1 MHNAGELTV
10 VGSDMTPEQHARIN
24 IDSLLEQAGWAVQD
38 VGSVNLYAGAGVAV
52 REFSLKPG
60 HGAADYLLYVNR
72 KAVGVVEAKPEGY
85 ALTGVE
91 VQSEKYS
98 AGLPDNLPGYL
109 RPLPFLY
116 ESTGAETQFTNGLDP
131 DPRSRLVFSF
141 HTPETLAE
149 WIDPQSDPKYASGVE
164 TLAVAESQETY
175 VALANLRQRLK
186 AMPPLNASGLWTV
199 QERAIRN
206 MEESLAA
213 GRQRALVQMATG
225 SGKTFMACNQVYRL
239 IKHGGARRVLFLVDR
254 SNLGRQ
260 TLREFQG
267 FTTPDEGRK
276 FTDLYNVQLLQS
288 SHIDSVSKVCI
299 STIQRVYSIL
309 KGEDLAPEMEEL
321 SGFDIAA
328 TRQSPVPVEYNRDV
342 PIETFDVIITDECH
356 RSIYN
361 LWRQVLEYFDGFLI
375 GLTATPSKQTF
386 GFFRQNLVMEYN
398 HEQAVADGVNV
409 DFDTYRIRTEITE
422 QGSTVDAG
430 YYVDRRDRLTRK
442 VRWERL
448 EEDLTYAPNQLDRDV
463 VAEDQIRTVIQ
474 TFRDRLFTE
483 IFPNRRDVPKT
494 IIFAKDDAHADD
506 IVRIVRG
513 EFDKGNDF
521 CQKITYKTTGAKPED
536 LLTAFRNSYNPRI
549 VVTVDMIATGTDIKP
564 VEVVFFMRNVRSRSF
579 FEQMKG
585 RGVRTIS
592 ATDFNAVT
600 PDARNKD
607 RFVIVDAVGVT
618 ETELSD
624 SYTLERNPTV
634 PFDKLL
640 DRVSMGDRDPDVLS
654 SLGSRLARLDRHLT
668 PKDRETIETASH
680 GTPLQS
686 LISGLVNAADPD
698 AALDVARQVTGQDDP
713 PETAVTEARQRLLED
728 AARPFAEN
736 PDLRQRL
743 VDIHRSYEQTID
755 TVSADSLI
763 EAGFS
768 DDHANTIVQSFRQF
782 IEENRDEITALQVL
796 YQRPYRQRLSY
807 ADIKALADALVSPP
821 RSWTTERLWEAY
833 RQLDRSKVR
842 GSGQRALADIVSV
855 VRYAMGGADELAPFA
870 DGVHERFSGWMAM
883 QETAGR
889 AFTEEQVRW
898 LEAVRDHIAGSV
910 SIEMGDFLRAPF
922 NQRGGLGRAFHL
934 FGEDL
939 PNLLEELNV
948 ELVA

>member
-1 MHNAGELTV
+1 MKN
-10 VGSDMTPEQHARIN
+10 MTPEEQARVN
-24 IDSLLEQAGWAVQD
+24 IDNLLEQAGWVAQD
-38 VGSVNLYAGAGVAV
+38 AAAVNLYASSGVAV
-52 REFSLKPG
+52 REFPLKSG
-60 HGAADYLLYVNR
+60 HGTADYLLYVNQ
-72 KAVGVVEAKPEGY
+72 KAAGVVEAKPEGST
-85 ALTGVE
+85 LTGVE

-98 AGLPDNLPGYL
+98 TGLPDNLPAHQ

-116 ESTGAETQFTNGLDP
+116 ESTGAETQFTNRLDP
-131 DPRSRLVFSF
+131 EPRSRLVFSF
-141 HTPETLAE
+141 HTPGTLAK
-149 WIDPQSDPKYASGVE
+149 WVGVSE
-164 TLAVAESQETY
+164 TPDAGAQRIAESGRDYLT
-175 VALANLRQRLK
+175 LHNLRQRLK
-186 AMPPLNASGLWTV
+186 VMPPLNASGLWLV

-206 MEESLAA
+206 LEESLVA
-213 GRQRALVQMATG
+213 GRPRALVQMATG

-239 IKHGGARRVLFLVDR
+239 IKHAGARRVLFLVDR

-276 FTDLYNVQLLQS
+276 FTELYNVQLLQS
-288 SHIDSVSKVCI
+288 SRIDPVSRVCI

-309 KGEDLAPEMEEL
+309 KGEELDPEREEF
-321 SGFDIAA
+321 SGFDTAA
-328 TRQSPVPVEYNRDV
+328 LQREPVPVEYNPDV

-386 GFFRQNLVMEYN
+386 GFFQQNLVMEYS

-409 DFDTYRIRTEITE
+409 GFDTYKIRTQITD

-430 YYVDRRDRLTRK
+430 YYVDRRDRLTRR
-442 VRWERL
+442 VRWEQL

-483 IFPNRRDVPKT
+483 IFPSRRDVPKT
-494 IIFAKDDAHADD
+494 IIFSKDDSHADD
-506 IVRIVRG
+506 IVRVVRQV
-513 EFDKGNDF
+513 FDKGNEF

-536 LLTAFRNSYNPRI
+536 LLTSFRNSYNPRI

-564 VEVVFFMRNVRSRSF
+564 VEVVFFMRNVRSRNF

-592 ATDFNAVT
+592 TTDFNAVT
-600 PDARNKD
+600 PDAHNKD

-624 SYTLERNPTV
+624 SFTLDRRPTV

-640 DRVSMGDRDPDVLS
+640 DLVGMGDRDPEVLS
-654 SLGSRLARLDRHLT
+654 SLASRLARLDRHLT
-668 PKDRETIETASH
+668 PRDREAIEDASH
-680 GTPLQS
+680 GVPLQT
-686 LISGLVNAADPD
+686 LVSDLVKAADPD
-698 AALDVARQVTGQDDP
+698 AALDAARQSTEQDDP
-713 PETAVTEARQRLLED
+713 PESAIAEARRQLLED
-728 AARPFAEN
+728 AAQPFAAN

-743 VDIHRSYEQTID
+743 VDIHRSYEQTLD

-768 DDHANTIVQSFRQF
+768 DDRARAIVQSFREY

-796 YQRPYRQRLSY
+796 YERPYRQRLSY

-833 RQLDRSKVR
+833 RQLDKSKVR
-842 GSGQRALADIVSV
+842 GSGQRTLADIVSV
-855 VRYAMGGADELAPFA
+855 VRYALGGVEELAPFA
-870 DGVHERFSGWMAM
+870 DGVQERFRGWLAM

-889 AFTEEQVRW
+889 SFAGEQVRW
-898 LEAVRDHIAGSV
+898 LEAIRDHIAGSV
-910 SIEMGDFLRAPF
+910 SMEMGDFEYAPF
-922 NQRGGLGRAFHL
+922 NQQGGLGKAYEL
-934 FGEDL
+934 FREELSG
-939 PNLLEELNV
+939 LLEELNEV
-948 ELVA
+948 LVG

>member
-1 MHNAGELTV
+1 MI
-10 VGSDMTPEQHARIN
+10 PEQEARVN
-24 IDSLLEQAGWAVQD
+24 IDRLLEQAGWSVQNAD
-38 VGSVNLYAGAGVAV
+38 SINLYASSGVAV
-52 REFSLKPG
+52 REFPLKSG
-60 HGAADYLLYVNR
+60 HGTADYLLYVNQ
-72 KAVGVVEAKPEGY
+72 KAAGVVEAKPEGST
-85 ALTGVE
+85 LTGVE

-98 AGLPDNLPGYL
+98 TGLPDNLPAHL

-116 ESTGAETQFTNGLDP
+116 ESTGAETQFTNRLDP
-131 DPRSRLVFSF
+131 EPRSRRVFSF
-141 HTPETLAE
+141 HSPQTLAK
-149 WIDPQSDPKYASGVE
+149 WIGVSE
-164 TLAVAESQETY
+164 TPDADTRRIAEDGRDYLAGH
-175 VALANLRQRLK
+175 NLRQRLK
-186 AMPPLNASGLWTV
+186 AMPPLNASGLWPV
-199 QERAIRN
+199 QEQAIRN
-206 MEESLAA
+206 LEESFAA
-213 GRQRALVQMATG
+213 GRPRALVQMATG

-239 IKHGGARRVLFLVDR
+239 IKHAGARRVLFLVDR

-276 FTDLYNVQLLQS
+276 FTELYNVQLLQS
-288 SHIDSVSKVCI
+288 GRIDPVSRVCI

-309 KGEDLAPEMEEL
+309 KGEELAPELEEL
-321 SGFDIAA
+321 SGFDTAA
-328 TRQSPVPVEYNRDV
+328 LQREPAPIEYNPDV

-386 GFFRQNLVMEYN
+386 GFFQQNLVMEYN
-398 HEQAVADGVNV
+398 HQQAVADGVNV
-409 DFDTYRIRTEITE
+409 DFDTYRIRTDITE
-422 QGSTVDAG
+422 QGSKVEAG
-430 YYVDRRDRLTRK
+430 FHVDRRDRLTRK
-442 VRWERL
+442 VRWEQL
-448 EEDLTYAPNQLDRDV
+448 EDDLAYAPNQLDRDV

-483 IFPNRRDVPKT
+483 IFPTRRDVPKT
-494 IIFAKDDAHADD
+494 IIFAKDDSHADD
-506 IVRIVRG
+506 IVRIVRQV
-513 EFDKGNDF
+513 FDKGNDF
-521 CQKITYKTTGAKPED
+521 CQKITYKTTGVKPED
-536 LLTAFRNSYNPRI
+536 LLAAFRNSYNPRI

-564 VEVVFFMRNVRSRSF
+564 VEVVFFMRNVRSRNF

-624 SYTLERNPTV
+624 SYSLDRKPTV

-640 DRVSMGDRDPDVLS
+640 DLVSMGDRDPEALS
-654 SLGSRLARLDRHLT
+654 SLASRLARLDRHLA
-668 PKDRETIETASH
+668 PKDRDSIEAASQ
-680 GTPLQS
+680 GVPLQT
-686 LISGLVNAADPD
+686 LVSGLVNAADPD
-698 AALDVARQVTGQDDP
+698 AALAAARQTTGQDDP
-713 PETAVTEARQRLLED
+713 PESAVAEARCQLLED
-728 AARPFAEN
+728 AARPFAAN

-768 DDHANTIVQSFRQF
+768 DDQAKAIVRSFREY
-782 IEENRDEITALQVL
+782 IEEHRDEITALQAL
-796 YQRPYRQRLSY
+796 YGSPYRQRLTY

-821 RSWTTERLWEAY
+821 RSWTTERLWEAH
-833 RQLDRSKVR
+833 RQLDKSKVR
-842 GSGQRALADIVSV
+842 GSGQRTLADIVSV
-855 VRYAMGGADELAPFA
+855 VRYAIGGADELAPFA
-870 DGVHERFSGWMAM
+870 EGVRERFRGWLAM

-898 LEAVRDHIAGSV
+898 LEAIRDHIAGSV
-910 SIEMGDFLRAPF
+910 SMAMGDFQYAPF
-922 NQRGGLGRAFHL
+922 NQQGGLGKVYEL
-934 FGEDL
+934 FGEEL
-939 PNLLEELNV
+939 EGLLGELN
-948 ELVA
+948 EALVG

>member
-1 MHNAGELTV
+1 
-10 VGSDMTPEQHARIN
+10 MTPEQEARVN
-24 IDSLLEQAGWAVQD
+24 IDRLLEQAGWSVQNSD
-38 VGSVNLYAGAGVAV
+38 SINLYASSGVAV
-52 REFSLKPG
+52 REFPLKPG
-60 HGAADYLLYVNR
+60 HGAADYLLYVNQ
-72 KAVGVVEAKPEGY
+72 KAAGVVEAKPEGST
-85 ALTGVE
+85 LTGVE

-98 AGLPDNLPGYL
+98 AGLPDNLPAHQ

-116 ESTGAETQFTNGLDP
+116 ESTGAETQFTNRLDP
-131 DPRSRLVFSF
+131 ESRSRLVFSF
-141 HTPETLAE
+141 HTPETLAK
-149 WIDPQSDPKYASGVE
+149 WVGVSE
-164 TLAVAESQETY
+164 TPDADTRRIAEDGGDYLAAH
-175 VALANLRQRLK
+175 NLRQRLK
-186 AMPPLNASGLWTV
+186 AMPPLDASGLWPV
-199 QERAIRN
+199 QQRAIRN
-206 MEESLAA
+206 LEESLAA
-213 GRQRALVQMATG
+213 GRPRALVQMATG
-225 SGKTFMACNQVYRL
+225 SGKTFMACNQAYRL
-239 IKHGGARRVLFLVDR
+239 IKHAGARRVLFLVDR

-276 FTDLYNVQLLQS
+276 FTELYNVQLLQS
-288 SHIDSVSKVCI
+288 GRIDPVSRVCI

-309 KGEDLAPEMEEL
+309 KGEELAPELEEL
-321 SGFDIAA
+321 SGFDTAA
-328 TRQSPVPVEYNRDV
+328 LQREPAPVEYNSDV

-386 GFFRQNLVMEYN
+386 GFFHQNLVMEYN

-409 DFDTYRIRTEITE
+409 GFYTYRIRTQITD
-422 QGSTVDAG
+422 QGATVDAG

-442 VRWERL
+442 VRWDQL
-448 EEDLTYAPNQLDRDV
+448 EEDMAYTPNQLDRDV

-483 IFPNRRDVPKT
+483 IFPTRQDVPKT
-494 IIFAKDDAHADD
+494 IIFAKDDSHADD
-506 IVRIVRG
+506 IVRIVRQV
-513 EFDKGNDF
+513 FDKGNDF
-521 CQKITYKTTGAKPED
+521 CQKITYKTTGVKPED
-536 LLTAFRNSYNPRI
+536 LLTSFRNSFNPRI

-564 VEVVFFMRNVRSRSF
+564 VEVVFFMRNVRSRNF

-592 ATDFNAVT
+592 TTDFNAVT
-600 PDARNKD
+600 PDAHNKD

-624 SYTLERNPTV
+624 SYSLDRKPTV

-640 DRVSMGDRDPDVLS
+640 DVVGMGDRDPEVLS
-654 SLGSRLARLDRHLT
+654 SLASRLARLDRHLS
-668 PKDRETIETASH
+668 PSDREAIEVVSR
-680 GTPLQS
+680 GVPLQA
-686 LISGLVNAADPD
+686 LISGLAKAADPD
-698 AALDVARQVTGQDDP
+698 AALDAAQQSTGQDYP
-713 PETAVTEARQRLLED
+713 PESAVAEARRQLLED
-728 AARPFAEN
+728 AAKPFAEN

-755 TVSADSLI
+755 TVSDDSLI

-768 DDHANTIVQSFRQF
+768 DSQAKAIVWSFREY
-782 IEENRDEITALQVL
+782 IEEHRDEITALQAL
-796 YQRPYRQRLSY
+796 YERPYRQRLSY

-821 RSWTTERLWEAY
+821 RSWTTEQLWEAY

-842 GSGQRALADIVSV
+842 GSGQRTLADIVSV
-855 VRYAMGGADELAPFA
+855 VRYAIGGAEELAPFA
-870 DGVHERFSGWMAM
+870 DGVKERFSGWLAM

-898 LEAVRDHIAGSV
+898 LGDICKHIAGSA
-910 SIEMGDFLRAPF
+910 SMTPSDFQYAPF
-922 NQRGGLGRAFHL
+922 NQQGGLGKAYEL
-934 FGEDL
+934 FGDEL
-939 PNLLEELNV
+939 PGLLEELNL

>member
-1 MHNAGELTV
+1 MTN
-10 VGSDMTPEQHARIN
+10 MTPEQEARVN
-24 IDSLLEQAGWAVQD
+24 IDRLLEQAGWSVQNAD
-38 VGSVNLYAGAGVAV
+38 SINLYASSGVAV
-52 REFSLKPG
+52 REFPLKSG
-60 HGAADYLLYVNR
+60 HGAADYLLYVNQ
-72 KAVGVVEAKPEGY
+72 KAAGVVEAKPEGST
-85 ALTGVE
+85 LTGVE

-98 AGLPDNLPGYL
+98 TGLPDNLPAHQ

-116 ESTGAETQFTNGLDP
+116 ESTGAETQFTNRLDP
-131 DPRSRLVFSF
+131 EPRSRLVFSF
-141 HTPETLAE
+141 HTPGTLAK
-149 WIDPQSDPKYASGVE
+149 WIGSSETPGTAPQGVSE
-164 TLAVAESQETY
+164 AAGDYPAVH
-175 VALANLRQRLK
+175 NLRQRLK
-186 AMPPLNASGLWTV
+186 VMPPLNASGLWLV

-206 MEESLAA
+206 LEESLVA
-213 GRQRALVQMATG
+213 GRPRALVQMATG

-239 IKHGGARRVLFLVDR
+239 IKHAGARRVLFLVDR

-276 FTDLYNVQLLQS
+276 FTELYNVQLLQS
-288 SHIDSVSKVCI
+288 SRIDPVSRVCI

-309 KGEDLAPEMEEL
+309 KGEELDPEREEF
-321 SGFDIAA
+321 SGFDTAA
-328 TRQSPVPVEYNRDV
+328 LQREPVPVEYNPDV
-342 PIETFDVIITDECH
+342 PIEIFDVIITDECH

-386 GFFRQNLVMEYN
+386 GFFQQNLVMEYS

-409 DFDTYRIRTEITE
+409 GFDTYKIRTQITD

-430 YYVDRRDRLTRK
+430 YYVDRRDRLTRR
-442 VRWERL
+442 VRWEQL

-483 IFPNRRDVPKT
+483 IFPSRRDVPKT
-494 IIFAKDDAHADD
+494 IIFAKDDSHADD
-506 IVRIVRG
+506 IVRVVRQV
-513 EFDKGNDF
+513 FDKGNEF

-536 LLTAFRNSYNPRI
+536 LLTSFRNSYNPRI

-564 VEVVFFMRNVRSRSF
+564 VEVVFFMRNVRSRNF

-592 ATDFNAVT
+592 TTDFNAVT
-600 PDARNKD
+600 PDAHNKD

-624 SYTLERNPTV
+624 SFTLDRRPTV

-640 DRVSMGDRDPDVLS
+640 DLVGMGDRDPEVLS
-654 SLGSRLARLDRHLT
+654 SLASRLARLDRHLT
-668 PKDRETIETASH
+668 PRDREAIEDASH
-680 GTPLQS
+680 GVPLQT
-686 LISGLVNAADPD
+686 LVSDLVKAADPD
-698 AALDVARQVTGQDDP
+698 AALDAARQSTEQDDP
-713 PETAVTEARQRLLED
+713 PESAIAEARRQLLED
-728 AARPFAEN
+728 AAQPFAAN

-743 VDIHRSYEQTID
+743 VDIHRSYEQTLD

-768 DDHANTIVQSFRQF
+768 DDRARAIVQSFREY

-796 YQRPYRQRLSY
+796 YERPYRQRLSY

-833 RQLDRSKVR
+833 RQLDKSKVR
-842 GSGQRALADIVSV
+842 GSGQRTLADIVSV
-855 VRYAMGGADELAPFA
+855 VRYALGGVEELAPFA
-870 DGVHERFSGWMAM
+870 DGVQERFRGWLAM

-889 AFTEEQVRW
+889 SFAGEQVRW
-898 LEAVRDHIAGSV
+898 LEAIRDHIAGSV
-910 SIEMGDFLRAPF
+910 SMEMGDFEYAPF
-922 NQRGGLGRAFHL
+922 NQQGGLGKAYEL
-934 FGEDL
+934 FRGEL
-939 PNLLEELNV
+939 SGLLEKLNEV
-948 ELVA
+948 LVG